1 MRDLPQSLFDV
12 FALSLPRGH
21 GFGAWPPLAMW
32 QSEDGRSYAVVT
44 KNDQKN
50 SFGVLAVRRR
60 IDQVWTVLERSTDY
74 STFDAARRRAES
86 FLQDFTPLPVPPN
99 TAPRPA
105 LHDLQGRTPSSLF
118 KLLSRPSHH
127 VAAWLLNQTYLADR
141 TNNRSKPDGCEVRL
155 IDGALGGSL
164 QRRPLSPL
172 RMWRWALETE
182 RPRETAVT
190 CVAVA
195 A

>member
-1 MRDLPQSLFDV
+1 MGVSILRKHLIQISLLVADRTNNR
-12 FALSLPRGH
+12 SKP
-21 GFGAWPPLAMW
+21 
-32 QSEDGRSYAVVT
+32 DGC
-44 KNDQKN
+44 
-50 SFGVLAVRRR
+50 
-60 IDQVWTVLERSTDY
+60 E
-74 STFDAARRRAES
+74 
-86 FLQDFTPLPVPPN
+86 
-99 TAPRPA
+99 
-105 LHDLQGRTPSSLF
+105 
-118 KLLSRPSHH
+118 
-127 VAAWLLNQTYLADR
+127 ADR

-190 CVAVA
+190 WVAVA